1 MDIVSY
7 FHRMHNP
14 FRNMPARTIRIL
26 YTVGTVL
33 ALTICT
39 IRLLD
44 IMVFK
49 VTSNDECAWIP
60 IKGQDGLLIKDVV
73 PGGVTDVAGIKSG
86 DTLLMI
92 NGAKVRGVGAQAY
105 IDSVKLG
112 DYATYLLSRNGRQFE
127 ARVKILK
134 VFDVLALSLYL
145 VGFGFLIVGY
155 VVVLTKPQ
163 GYIQRLFGR
172 YGIYAMLLFG
182 LFRFTP
188 LGYPRW
194 EIILMVCAIVIGRI
208 LAPPMFV
215 KFFLNFPVRRKIL
228 ERKWL
233 IPAIYIFNILITML
247 LFVNNNRNFLPNS
260 VVLIFGSAPISFFIA
275 GLIIFA
281 TSYYYHVPT
290 QRRSQLKP
298 ILVSVAIGVATL
310 TYILLLIII
319 NPFAMFLTPVLVLPA
334 SLLAVVP
341 IGFGYAIF
349 RYRLMDIDL
358 VVKRSLIYG
367 TVTASL
373 ALIYLV
379 TVVGIGNMF
388 SYFFGTED
396 NKAFSVVAFVIIAFV
411 FDPIKRKAQDSIDR
425 TFYRERR
432 NYQKA
437 LLEFSQELP
446 RQMNLDQI
454 LTSMVNRISNTMHVE
469 QVAVV
474 LCDPTEGCY
483 SKSKNISEACCTFDE
498 TSHSLLQ
505 LLKTTKTAQSFAL
518 IEEEPEHFSLN
529 DIDKKKI
536 IDAGII
542 LSVPMF
548 LQDRMIGVINVGPKM
563 SDKVYSQEDVD
574 LLMTVGSQA
583 AIAIENARLHVS
595 EIEKQKIEEELKL
608 ASKIQQGLLPKSNP
622 VMPGLDITGTNIPA
636 KTVGGDYF
644 DFIQLDPKRMLVIV
658 ADVSGKGIS
667 AALYMSKV
675 QGMVQL
681 AAQMYSSPKDI
692 LIHVN
697 RMLYDGME
705 RKYFITMIIA
715 LFDLQRSEVTICR
728 AGHNKALIGSNGNLA
743 FLNGSG
749 IGLGLERGP
758 IFDSELEEVRRP
770 LIANEIYFF
779 YTDGLTEAMDTNN
792 NQLGEDTVRTLV
804 QHNTQMS
811 SVKLQQSVIEAMKTF
826 QGTAEQHDDV
836 TLVVV
841 KTY

>member
-1 MDIVSY
+1 MLTQAGVAVDKDDAKLLP
-7 FHRMHNP
+7 FLLERM
-14 FRNMPARTIRIL
+14 
-26 YTVGTVL
+26 V
-33 ALTICT
+33 
-39 IRLLD
+39 
-44 IMVFK
+44 
-49 VTSNDECAWIP
+49 
-60 IKGQDGLLIKDVV
+60 DGLGFVLRARPGQELAFGLGHTQLIERALNIIRNVV
-73 PGGVTDVAGIKSG
+73 PGGVSDVAGIRDG

-92 NGAKVRGVGAQAY
+92 NGTKVTGAGAQAY

-112 DYATYLLSRNGRQFE
+112 DYATYLLSRNGHQFE

-145 VGFGFLIVGY
+145 IGFGFLVVGY

-182 LFRFTP
+182 LFRFSP

-194 EIILMVCAIVIGRI
+194 ELVVMISGILIGRI
-208 LAPPMFV
+208 LAPPMFI

-228 ERKWL
+228 DRKWL
-233 IPAIYIFNILITML
+233 MPGLYILNILFTVLIVL
-247 LFVNNNRNFLPNS
+247 DNGNFLPS
-260 VVLIFGSAPISFFIA
+260 PLRLVVGSIPITFFVIGLVIFGA
-275 GLIIFA
+275 
-281 TSYYYHVPT
+281 SYYHHVPL

-298 ILVSVAIGVATL
+298 ILISVAIGVATL
-310 TYILLLIII
+310 TYIILLIII

-334 SLLAVVP
+334 SLLALVP

-373 ALIYLV
+373 AVIYLV

-388 SYFFGTED
+388 SYFFGTEN

-425 TFYRERR
+425 TFYRDRR

-454 LTSMVNRISNTMHVE
+454 LTSMVNRISNTMHVDH
-469 QVAVV
+469 VAVV

-483 SKSKNISEACCTFDE
+483 SKSRNISEECCTFDDASE
-498 TSHSLLQ
+498 SLLQ
-505 LLKTTKTAQSFAL
+505 LLRRTKSAQSFGL
-518 IEEEPEHFSLN
+518 LEEEPEHFRIN
-529 DIDKKKI
+529 ETDRKKI

-548 LQDRMIGVINVGPKM
+548 LQDRMIGVINVGPKK

-608 ASKIQQGLLPKSNP
+608 ASKIQQGLLPKANP
-622 VMPGLDITGTNIPA
+622 VMPGLDITGTTIPA

-644 DFIQLDPKRMLVIV
+644 DFIRLDPKRVLVVV

-697 RMLYDGME
+697 RMLYEGME

-715 LFDLQRSEVTICR
+715 LFDVERSEVTICR

-770 LIANEIYFF
+770 LIGNEIYFF
-779 YTDGLTEAMDTNN
+779 YTDGLTEAMDTER
-792 NQLGEDTVRTLV
+792 NQLGEDAVRSLV
-804 QHNTQMS
+804 QHHTQMS
-811 SVKLQQSVIEAMKTF
+811 SAQLQQSVLDAMQKF

-836 TLVVV
+836 TLVIV
-841 KTY
+841 KSH